1 MAVEKLKLLKIVGA
15 VEKFDDFM
23 AKYIADSDIQVED
36 ARNLINS
43 GGVMGFSEKN
53 PYTEDF
59 RKVCDLCAFL
69 KFEPEYMPAAE
80 NPTAENVDEFT
91 ENIRKEYLEIL
102 DKKDELKLKFL
113 QNTLLVENLEFMG
126 NIDKTL
132 QDIFSFEF
140 VKIRFGRLS
149 RGAFEKLSTYLE
161 QLEAIFFECR
171 RDEKYVYGMYFA
183 PRSRQDEID
192 DIFISLNFERIRIS
206 EKAKGTPKEAIKHI
220 KEENESIQNEIEE
233 MAVKLEMFTQGYKTE
248 LSQLYSYLKRRSDTF
263 SLRSMAVHTEGKFY
277 FAAWARPAEAKRLE
291 KLIKSEEKMIFEVSD
306 ATAADNPPTA
316 LKNPGI
322 LRPFEMMVRLYSL
335 PSYTEIDPTPILA
348 ITYIIMFGIMFGDI
362 GQGLVLALGGFII
375 YRLKKIDLAG
385 IVSLVGLSA
394 ALFGWIY
401 GSIFGLEHVVKPL
414 WMIPSENTTTILIT
428 AVASGA
434 AIIVM
439 SMVLNLINCVR
450 TKRWGEFFF
459 SSNGIAGLV
468 FYVSVVAALA
478 GSLIMGMSI
487 PAAVIIF
494 LFVLPL
500 ILIFL
505 KQPLSNLV
513 ARRKKLFEEGA
524 GSYFT
529 ESAFEMIEVILSYA
543 TNTVSFIRIGAFTLV
558 HAGMMLVVHTL
569 AQMAGGAGNIIIFVI
584 GNIFVMCLEALL
596 VGIQTLRLEF
606 YEIFSRFY
614 SGDGREFK
622 TIKEKN

>member
-1 MAVEKLKLLKIVGA
+1 MAVEKLKLIKIVGA

-23 AKYIADSDIQVED
+23 AKYIAGSDIQVED
-36 ARNLINS
+36 ARNLINTD
-43 GGVMGFSEKN
+43 GVMGFNEKN

-59 RKVCDLCAFL
+59 KKVCDLCVF
-69 KFEPEYMPAAE
+69 FGIEPEYAPEAAQ
-80 NPTAENVDEFT
+80 TCGTDLLTKAEE
-91 ENIRKEYLEIL
+91 IKQEYTKISKRVATLETQL
-102 DKKDELKLKFL
+102 S
-113 QNTLLVENLEFMG
+113 QNRLLIENLEFMG
-126 NIDKTL
+126 NIDKKL
-132 QDIFSFEF
+132 EDVFGFEF

-149 RGAFEKLSTYLE
+149 RGSFEKLNTYLE
-161 QLEAIFFECR
+161 DLESVFFECR

-183 PRSRQDEID
+183 PRSREDEVD

-206 EKAKGTPKEAIKHI
+206 EKAKGTPKEAIEHI
-220 KEENESIQNEIEE
+220 KAENKLIEKETETTKKQLETFSKTYEPELLEI
-233 MAVKLEMFTQGYKTE
+233 
-248 LSQLYSYLKRRSDTF
+248 YSYLKRRMDTF

-291 KLIKSEEKMIFEVSD
+291 KLVKSEEKMIFEVSG
-306 ATAADNPPTA
+306 AVASDNPPTA

-322 LRPFEMMVRLYSL
+322 FKPFEMMVRLYSL
-335 PSYTEIDPTPILA
+335 PSYTEIDPTPVLA
-348 ITYIIMFGIMFGDI
+348 ITYIIMFGMMFGDI
-362 GQGLVLALGGFII
+362 GQGLVLALGGFIV

-401 GSIFGLEHVVKPL
+401 GSIFGLEHVIKPL

-459 SSNGIAGLV
+459 SSNGVAGLV
-468 FYVSVVAALA
+468 FYVSVIAALA
-478 GSLIMGMSI
+478 GSLLMGMSI
-487 PAAVIIF
+487 PAAVIVF

-500 ILIFL
+500 VLIFL

-513 ARRKKLFEEGA
+513 ARHKKLFDESA

-543 TNTVSFIRIGAFTLV
+543 TNTVSFIRIGAFALV
-558 HAGMMLVVHTL
+558 HAGMMLVVKTL
-569 AQMAGGAGNIIIFVI
+569 AEMSGGAGNIIIFVI